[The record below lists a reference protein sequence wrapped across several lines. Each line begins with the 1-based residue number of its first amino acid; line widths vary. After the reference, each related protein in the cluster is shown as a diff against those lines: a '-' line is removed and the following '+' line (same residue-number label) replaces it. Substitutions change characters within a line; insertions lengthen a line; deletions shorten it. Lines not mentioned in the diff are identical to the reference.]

1 MKNILITGAN
11 RGLGLGFVQH
21 YLDRGDRVWATYRDK
36 ATSLI
41 RLESTDCNPIK
52 WDVTQAL
59 AETEQQKLPDEINLL
74 INNAGIYGPKDGG
87 QNLNNVS
94 KEALLEVFTT
104 DAVAPLLLVQSLL
117 PRLKKGKATIANM
130 SSKMGS
136 ASDNSSGG
144 VYAYRAA
151 KSALCIISRSMA
163 VDLNSDNIKVICLH
177 PGWVKTD
184 MTNQTGL
191 IDVDTSI
198 AGLTS
203 VIDNINDYSPGAF
216 VAFDGTVIPY

>member
-11 RGLGLGFVQH
+11 RGLGLGFVKY
-21 YLDRGDRVWATYRDK
+21 YLNRGDRVWATYRENLSTLKD
-36 ATSLI
+36 
-41 RLESTDCNPIK
+41 LESTRCTPIK

-59 AETEQQKLPDEINLL
+59 AEAEQAKLPHEINLL

-87 QNLNNVS
+87 QHLDSISVDDMQQ
-94 KEALLEVFTT
+94 VFKT
-104 DAVAPLLLVQSLL
+104 DAIAPLMLVQNLL
-117 PRLKKGKATIANM
+117 LRLKRGRATIANM

-151 KSALCIISRSMA
+151 KTALNIISRSMA
-163 VDLNSDNIKVICLH
+163 LDLETDNINVICLH
-177 PGWVKTD
+177 PGWVQTD
-184 MTNQTGL
+184 MTNHSGL

-203 VIDNINDYSPGAF
+203 VIDNVANYSPGAF